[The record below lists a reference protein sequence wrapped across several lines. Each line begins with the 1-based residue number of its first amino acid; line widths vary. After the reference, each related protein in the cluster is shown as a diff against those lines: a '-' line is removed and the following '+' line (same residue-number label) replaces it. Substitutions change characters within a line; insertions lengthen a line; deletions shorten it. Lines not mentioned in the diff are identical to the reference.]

1 MIEGIAPYKLPL
13 VSVYGSFEM
22 SEGIS
27 RSISDYL
34 YCQFMVYLK
43 WVKAFRALK
52 LPVVAV

>member
-1 MIEGIAPYKLPL
+1 VSGYGSFKMIEGIAPYKLPL

-43 WVKAFRALK
+43 
-52 LPVVAV
+52 